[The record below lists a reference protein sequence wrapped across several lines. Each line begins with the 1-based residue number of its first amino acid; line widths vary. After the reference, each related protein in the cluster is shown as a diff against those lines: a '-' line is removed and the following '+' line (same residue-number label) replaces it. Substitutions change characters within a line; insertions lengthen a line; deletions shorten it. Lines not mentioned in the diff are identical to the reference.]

1 MIAKSE
7 MSVIVKLMESIPVLG
22 WCINMSDSFP
32 GKHLM
37 NVSSECSICQ
47 SPFDPWSVWAK
58 AVFLLCKIREFGRW
72 RKYSLC
78 YK

>member
-37 NVSSECSICQ
+37 NVSAECSICQ
-47 SPFDPWSVWAK
+47 FPFDPWSVWAK
-58 AVFLLCKIREFGRW
+58 AIFLLCKIREFGRW